1 MHRCD
6 ERLDVGQQGLDPGP
20 DQIQNR
26 RVQKGSAKGLRRHL
40 WHGRLV
46 SSAGVRLIFLTKK
59 AKRSNLKELY
69 LQKNGITAL
78 Q

>member
-46 SSAGVRLIFLTKK
+46 SSAGVRLIFLTKNEVIEK
-59 AKRSNLKELY
+59 NFICK
-69 LQKNGITAL
+69 KNGITAL